1 MNRAVLPCIL
11 LGICSQ
17 LVAEPLPRVAV
28 LSTGGTIASRRN
40 PAKGGYEPVFSGE
53 NLIEA
58 VPAVRKLAQIQV
70 EQICNIS
77 SSDMTPAIWMQ
88 LARRANDL
96 LQQPEIAGVVVTH
109 GTNTLEETAYFLDL
123 AINSTKPVIL
133 VGAQRPA

>member
-11 LGICSQ
+11 LGICSG

-40 PAKGGYEPVFSGE
+40 PAKGGYEPAFSGE

-77 SSDMTPAIWMQ
+77 SSDMTPAIWVQ
-88 LARRANDL
+88 LVYRL
-96 LQQPEIAGVVVTH
+96 
-109 GTNTLEETAYFLDL
+109 
-123 AINSTKPVIL
+123 
-133 VGAQRPA
+133 